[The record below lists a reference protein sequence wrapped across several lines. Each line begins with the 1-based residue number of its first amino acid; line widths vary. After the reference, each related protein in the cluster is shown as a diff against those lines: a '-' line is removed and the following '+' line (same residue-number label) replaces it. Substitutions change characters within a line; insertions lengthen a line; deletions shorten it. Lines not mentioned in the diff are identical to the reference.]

1 MSITEIDW
9 EIILYPSLQECC
21 DHGLRFDL
29 ARPAQFTEHKG
40 GKRQTAHIAMDV
52 VKMLKAKGKSRLPV
66 IRGLLTAP
74 TLRSDGSILQQPG
87 FDEGTSLLYEPRGV
101 EFLPVSDKPT
111 KDEAYVALDKLLHVV
126 REFPFEQKRGEKT
139 ASRSV
144 ALACILTGIVRRP
157 FLFAPGFA
165 FDAPVPRTGK
175 GKVLNIAH
183 VLAFGHRAIVHC
195 HNSHAIDGIR
205 ELVRHR
211 LVDINEKLIVI
222 VNDRPVT
229 R

>member
-1 MSITEIDW
+1 M
-9 EIILYPSLQECC
+9 
-21 DHGLRFDL
+21 
-29 ARPAQFTEHKG
+29 
-40 GKRQTAHIAMDV
+40 
-52 VKMLKAKGKSRLPV
+52 
-66 IRGLLTAP
+66 
-74 TLRSDGSILQQPG
+74 
-87 FDEGTSLLYEPRGV
+87 LYEPRGV
-101 EFLPVSDKPT
+101 EFLPVSDKTT
-111 KDEAYVALDKLLHVV
+111 KDEAYAALDKLLHVV
-126 REFPFEQKRGEKT
+126 REFSFEQKRGEKT

-165 FDAPVPRTGK
+165 FDSPVPRTGK

-183 VLAFGHRAIVHC
+183 VLAFGHRAIVHYS
-195 HNSHAIDGIR
+195 NAIDGIR
-205 ELVRHR
+205 ELVRLG